1 MEQQEI
7 VKLFLNKGLQLDSSS
22 LDFFSQEP
30 NKINLFLE
38 EIEKTPEKPS
48 TVSLNLVKSVLK
60 EKPKMEILKTFPQEQ
75 KKVTTEKAIQFFIDR
90 YEKIKKILNGRMD
103 LVNLVSINKISPKSK
118 KFSVIAMVKEKI
130 SDTSSIVVED
140 LTGELVVKFQ
150 EKVSDTLK
158 EIVLDEV
165 VGLVCESGSE
175 GIEVSNVVWPD
186 LPLRRDIS
194 KTKEDIFCLFIS
206 DLHMTNPQFKRES
219 YEKFFNWVNQTNYKN
234 FYIFVLGGVSSK
246 KEDLEDFFPRLPK
259 NSEKVF
265 LRSDDDPDFQE
276 GVNIINPSMIR
287 IEGITL
293 MLCHG
298 KFIEKYSNMWPELPA
313 EKIMLNLLRKRHLN
327 PTFDSNTKIFDQD
340 FFVIDTVP
348 DIFVSGYFHN
358 PGILNYKGTT
368 IISNGSFITQP
379 IFWIVNLNTRETFKL
394 DFT

>member
-1 MEQQEI
+1 MDQQEI
-7 VKLFLNKGLQLDSSS
+7 VKLFLSKGLQLDSSS

-30 NKINLFLE
+30 SKINPFLE
-38 EIEKTPEKPS
+38 EIEKTSEKPS
-48 TVSLNLVKSVLK
+48 TISLNLVKSILK
-60 EKPKMEILKTFPQEQ
+60 EKPRIQIAKTFPQEQ
-75 KKVTTEKAIQFFIDR
+75 KKITTEKAIQFFIGR

-103 LVNLVSINKISPKSK
+103 LVNLVSINKISSKSK
-118 KFSVIAMVKEKI
+118 KFSVIAMIKEKI

-140 LTGELVVKFQ
+140 LTGELVVRFQ
-150 EKVSDTLK
+150 EKISNTIK

-186 LPLRRDIS
+186 LPLRRDIN

-219 YEKFFNWVNQTNYKN
+219 YEKFFNWASQTNYKN

-246 KEDLEDFFPRLPK
+246 KEDLEDFFSRLPK
-259 NSEKVF
+259 DSEKVF
-265 LRSDDDPDFQE
+265 LRADADPDFQE
-276 GVNIINPSMIR
+276 EFNITNPSLIR
-287 IEGITL
+287 IEDITL

-298 KFIEKYSNMWPELPA
+298 KFIEKYSNIWPDLPA

-327 PTFDSNTKIFDQD
+327 PTFNSNTKIFDQD
-340 FFVIDTVP
+340 YFVIDTVP
-348 DIFVSGYFHN
+348 DIFVSGHFHN

-379 IFWIVNLNTRETFKL
+379 IFWIVNLKTRETFKL